1 MSGDASAEED
11 ASILEELAMISRI
24 NHPQSSND
32 EQEQDEE
39 RDSFHLE
46 DMPSPLSLPIS
57 ATSTTSSGICH
68 HPNAGI
74 GGVGLLT
81 GTGNSSS
88 IQVHRPIP
96 MLSRVGGQHPRLQA
110 LQASSGQCSLPVSSS
125 SGCDSA
131 TGLTLDTSSSVASNG
146 KQGMSRSI
154 SDSTLRRAALHL
166 NLNQSVLPS
175 FTSLQQF
182 KVYFLKRTFSK
193 KVLQETSVN
202 IKV

>member
-1 MSGDASAEED
+1 
-11 ASILEELAMISRI
+11 MIYFF
-24 NHPQSSND
+24 PVKTK
-32 EQEQDEE
+32 EQDEE

-57 ATSTTSSGICH
+57 ATTTSGICH
-68 HPNAGI
+68 HP
-74 GGVGLLT
+74 T

-110 LQASSGQCSLPVSSS
+110 LQASSGQCSLPISSC
-125 SGCDSA
+125 SGNTDSA
-131 TGLTLDTSSSVASNG
+131 TGLLTSDMSGSGLTGNG

-182 KVYFLKRTFSK
+182 KVYFFFFFK
-193 KVLQETSVN
+193 KKKENSAKKN
-202 IKV
+202 REI

>member
-57 ATSTTSSGICH
+57 ASCTTSSSGICH
-68 HPNAGI
+68 HPGSAG
-74 GGVGLLT
+74 LT
-81 GTGNSSS
+81 GTGSSSS

-110 LQASSGQCSLPVSSS
+110 LQASSGQCSLPVSSC
-125 SGCDSA
+125 SGSDSA
-131 TGLTLDTSSSVASNG
+131 TGLLTSDISGCSGLTGNG

-182 KVYFLKRTFSK
+182 KVYF
-193 KVLQETSVN
+193 
-202 IKV
+202 